1 MTTIH
6 VQKIGDQA
14 LLPQSEFEQLVE
26 LARHLGDVAVE
37 VREDD
42 VPTVGLMRLVEQGGA
57 FDFWMDERED
67 VYSAQ
72 DGEPA

>member
-72 DGEPA
+72 DGEPV